1 MQDLRTTKPKT
12 RFIRLNLVPKP
23 KIFIRNRIDERKS
36 YIVNFIDGYLLM
48 KFSGLQ
54 KILMATGGVFLLGL
68 ISIKAQPIDLK
79 EQNRYIHNISQL
91 KEIDGKIDRK
101 ILKSTG
107 VIVKDYKPI
116 INDFA
121 RMREQEIQL
130 ENIPR
135 FIDRKCQR
143 QLNNAW
149 QSYIEILQQ
158 KQQLF
163 EEFKDKNSIL
173 QNSLSYLPIAVS
185 EFAIEAEGKDPNSQ
199 LIAEANNLLKDIILY
214 HHYSTQDSG
223 GEDLTTPI
231 NTRIEIISQLK
242 GESTGSPN
250 LNTTIA
256 NAKLILEN
264 QPQVNSLVAQILAL
278 PTNQEGEK
286 FAELYDSCVKKASDT
301 SNIYRILLYVI
312 VAILTTSIPI
322 YTIQKLKKSAAIVQE
337 TEEKYQSIF
346 ETSVEGICQS
356 TPDGRYIRVN
366 STLAQIYGYASAQEL
381 CSDINDIARQL
392 YVQPNRRSEFVQ
404 MLQKQG
410 SVSGF
415 ESQVYRK
422 DGSTI
427 WISEKA
433 RAVCDREGNLLYYEG
448 TVEDITV
455 RKAWQ
460 EALRNEQEQ
469 SDRLLL
475 NILPQLIAERLKQ
488 QQSTIADSFDEVT
501 VLFADLVGFTEL
513 ASRLSP
519 TQLVE
524 LLNQIFSAFD
534 ELSQGYGLEKIKTI
548 GDAYMVV
555 GGLPKPRKDHA
566 EAVAEMALG
575 MQKIIHHFNTQNNQA
590 LSLRIG
596 INTGPVVA
604 GVIGI
609 KKFTYDLWGD
619 TVNTASRMESQGKA
633 NRIQVTEETYKR
645 LKDKFLLED
654 RGEIPVKGKGK
665 MQTYFL
671 LGKIDR
677 AN

>member
-1 MQDLRTTKPKT
+1 
-12 RFIRLNLVPKP
+12 
-23 KIFIRNRIDERKS
+23 
-36 YIVNFIDGYLLM
+36 M
-48 KFSGLQ
+48 KFSGVR
-54 KILMATGGVFLLGL
+54 KILIITGGVFLFAFMLG
-68 ISIKAQPIDLK
+68 KAQPIDFNEHNRYVDNINKLK
-79 EQNRYIHNISQL
+79 EL
-91 KEIDGKIDRK
+91 DGEIDRE
-101 ILKSTG
+101 ILKAKSG
-107 VIVKDYKPI
+107 ILKDYKPI
-116 INDFA
+116 VNDFA
-121 RMREQEIQL
+121 IRKDYELQL
-130 ENIPR
+130 QLIPR
-135 FIDRKCQR
+135 FIERQCQR
-143 QLNNAW
+143 KINNG
-149 QSYIEILQQ
+149 LQAYMELLQ
-158 KQQLF
+158 EKQQLF
-163 EEFKDKNSIL
+163 EEFKDKNSIM

-185 EFAIEAEGKDPNSQ
+185 EFSTKAAENDSDSQ
-199 LIAEANNLLKDIILY
+199 LTAELNNLLKEVILY
-214 HHYSTQDSG
+214 NLYSTQESSS
-223 GEDLTTPI
+223 ENSTNNI
-231 NTRIEIISQLK
+231 NTSIEKITQLK
-242 GESTGSPN
+242 GETTDSTG
-250 LNTTIA
+250 LNTAIA
-256 NAKLILEN
+256 NAKLIVEN
-264 QPQVNSLVAQILAL
+264 QPQVNSLVAQILVI
-278 PTNQEGEK
+278 PTNQSSEK
-286 FAELYDSCVKKASDT
+286 LSEVYNLCAQEALNRT
-301 SNIYRILLYVI
+301 NIYRIVVYV
-312 VAILTTSIPI
+312 VSAVLTASIAV
-322 YTIQKLKKSAAIVQE
+322 YSIQKLKKSAAIVE
-337 TEEKYQSIF
+337 EAEEKYQSIF
-346 ETSVEGICQS
+346 ETSVEGICQ
-356 TPDGRYIRVN
+356 TTIDGRYIRVN
-366 STLAQIYGYASAQEL
+366 STLAQIYGYSSPEEL
-381 CSDINDIARQL
+381 CSNINDIGRQL
-392 YVQPNRRSEFVQ
+392 YVHPQRRTEFVQ
-404 MLQKQG
+404 SIQKQG

-488 QQSTIADSFDEVT
+488 KQSTIADSFDEVT

-555 GGLPKPRKDHA
+555 GGLPKPRRDHA
-566 EAVAEMALG
+566 EAIAQMALD
-575 MQKIIHHFNTQNNQA
+575 MQKIINHFNTQNNQA
-590 LSLRIG
+590 LSIRIG

-609 KKFTYDLWGD
+609 KKFSYDLWGD

-645 LKDKFLLED
+645 LKDKFVLED

-671 LGKIDR
+671 IGKIDG
-677 AN
+677 NK

>member
-1 MQDLRTTKPKT
+1 
-12 RFIRLNLVPKP
+12 
-23 KIFIRNRIDERKS
+23 
-36 YIVNFIDGYLLM
+36 M
-48 KFSGLQ
+48 KFSGVR
-54 KILMATGGVFLLGL
+54 KILMVTGGVFLFAFMLG
-68 ISIKAQPIDLK
+68 KAQPLDFN
-79 EQNRYIHNISQL
+79 EHNRYVDNINHL
-91 KEIDGKIDRK
+91 KEIDGEIDRE
-101 ILKSTG
+101 ILKAKSGIT
-107 VIVKDYKPI
+107 KDYKPI

-121 RMREQEIQL
+121 TRKDYELQL
-130 ENIPR
+130 QLIPR
-135 FIDRKCQR
+135 FIDRQCQR
-143 QLNNAW
+143 KINNSLQA
-149 QSYIEILQQ
+149 YMELLQQ
-158 KQQLF
+158 KEQLF

-185 EFAIEAEGKDPNSQ
+185 EFSTKAAENYSDSQ
-199 LIAEANNLLKDIILY
+199 LATELNNLLKDVILY
-214 HHYSTQDSG
+214 NFYSTQESSS
-223 GEDLTTPI
+223 EDLTAKI
-231 NTRIEIISQLK
+231 NTLIEKITQLK
-242 GESTGSPN
+242 GESTEYTD
-250 LNTTIA
+250 LDTAIA
-256 NAKLILEN
+256 NAKLIVEN
-264 QPQVNSLVAQILAL
+264 QPQVNSLVAQIRVI
-278 PTNQEGEK
+278 PTNQSSEK
-286 FAELYDSCVKKASDT
+286 LSELYDVCSQEAIDT
-301 SNIYRILLYVI
+301 TNIYRIVVYV
-312 VAILTTSIPI
+312 VSAVLTASISI
-322 YTIQKLKKSAAIVQE
+322 YTIQKLRKSAAIVE
-337 TEEKYQSIF
+337 EAEEKYKSIF
-346 ETSVEGICQS
+346 ETSVEGICQ
-356 TPDGRYIRVN
+356 TTTDGGYIRVN
-366 STLAQIYGYASAQEL
+366 STLAQIYGYSSAEEL
-381 CSDINDIARQL
+381 CGKINDIGRQL
-392 YVQPNRRSEFVQ
+392 YVQPHRRDEFVQ
-404 MLQKQG
+404 GIQKQG

-433 RAVCDREGNLLYYEG
+433 RAVCDRQGNLLYYEG

-488 QQSTIADSFDEVT
+488 KQSTIADSFDEVT

-555 GGLPKPRKDHA
+555 GGLPKPRRDHA
-566 EAVAEMALG
+566 EAIAQMALD
-575 MQKIIHHFNTQNNQA
+575 MQKIISHFNTQNNQA
-590 LSLRIG
+590 LSIRIG

-609 KKFTYDLWGD
+609 KKFSYDLWGD

-633 NRIQVTEETYKR
+633 NRIQVTEETYQR
-645 LKDKFLLED
+645 LKDKFVLED

-671 LGKIDR
+671 IGKIDGDK
-677 AN
+677 